1 MIRRLFT
8 GWLLACGAMCASAD
22 ASSWSGEVGGDVRI
36 AALGEAGLAW
46 KFLIEREGLVL
57 AGRGPGIALEVL
69 ASPAAGGAGEWS
81 WRVRR
86 GKVDLAE
93 AWPALRGVAGEAAAG
108 WSASGEIV
116 LAGSGTW
123 SAAEGPRGEVR
134 ASLREGWARSD
145 ELDVELRGIE
155 LDAATTD
162 LATGV
167 LSAGQVLRVGGVKAA
182 GAEVRDIA
190 AEFGL
195 TAERVLDVARVEAGF
210 LGGRVR
216 LKPFRVPL
224 GAPSLAAAAE
234 VEALDLAELAKLMPW
249 AVAAASGRLRGRVEL
264 AWDET
269 KGLRVRDGGLEIV
282 RVDAAEFRLAPAP
295 GMLTG
300 DMPKK
305 FGFFPASWRWARGLG
320 FSNPA
325 YAPLRDIEQGR
336 EGLRIETLKVTFW
349 PDGPG
354 GSRTATMHVVGRP
367 TGGKLVREVVIDLNF
382 HGPLT
387 DVLAFGLNQSASYG
401 FRVE

>member
-1 MIRRLFT
+1 M
-8 GWLLACGAMCASAD
+8 GWLLACGTMSASAE
-22 ASSWSGEVGGDVRI
+22 AWPWRGEVAGEVRI
-36 AALGEAGLAW
+36 AALGDTGLAW
-46 KFLIEREGLVL
+46 TFLIEAEGLVL
-57 AGRGPGIALEVL
+57 VGRGPGILLEV
-69 ASPAAGGAGEWS
+69 AVSPAAGGAGEWS

-86 GKVDLAE
+86 GTVDLAE

-123 SAAEGPRGEVR
+123 SAAAGPQGELR
-134 ASLREGWARSD
+134 ANLREGWARSD
-145 ELDVELRGIE
+145 ELDVELSGIE
-155 LDAATTD
+155 LDAATAD
-162 LATGV
+162 LATGA
-167 LSAGQVLRVGGVKAA
+167 LAAGQVLRVGKVKAG
-182 GAEVRDIA
+182 GAEVGNIA

-195 TAERVLDVARVEAGF
+195 TAERVLEVARVEAGF
-210 LGGRVR
+210 LGGRVKLR
-216 LKPFRVPL
+216 PFRVPL

-264 AWDET
+264 AWDEA

-305 FGFFPASWRWARGLG
+305 FGFFPANWRWARGLG
-320 FSNPA
+320 FNNPA
-325 YAPLRDIEQGR
+325 YGPLRDIEEGR
-336 EGLRIETLKVTFW
+336 EGLRIEALSVTFW